1 MMLLSLP
8 SDKNAEI
15 DRQREQY
22 EKLKWQLEGK
32 LQELD
37 GELAL
42 QRQVGGARA
51 LADCPAPCP
60 RFGRRP
66 LVTVWPLGDH
76 S

>member
-1 MMLLSLP
+1 MSLP

-15 DRQREQY
+15 DRQQEQY
-22 EKLKWQLEGK
+22 EKLKWQLERK

-42 QRQVGGARA
+42 QRQVGGALGPARTA
-51 LADCPAPCP
+51 LPSVPGS
-60 RFGRRP
+60 GRRP
-66 LVTVWPLGDH
+66 LVTVWHLGDH